1 MHAGCRGIA
10 EQQYTLSRLTSA
22 PPAVVA
28 QMCSAMSAWRS
39 AAPRPPSWPAA
50 SWWPRSSWKWTHP
63 LLAAVRI
70 AAVGIVAVAQLAWA
84 APAHWWPVSALS
96 PDCCPPLPLA
106 VRAGRRLQAVLQ
118 NGDGTMPLIFAAGGM
133 LKDGTPIQHYA
144 TAADSPPLL
153 ASDAAAA
160 AAAGGV
166 VQGEDDEGGGSM
178 RAVSQGGVLVG
189 HVHHGLQRQAVGV
202 WHGLHR
208 IAAPWGA

>member
-1 MHAGCRGIA
+1 M
-10 EQQYTLSRLTSA
+10 
-22 PPAVVA
+22 
-28 QMCSAMSAWRS
+28 
-39 AAPRPPSWPAA
+39 
-50 SWWPRSSWKWTHP
+50 
-63 LLAAVRI
+63 
-70 AAVGIVAVAQLAWA
+70 
-84 APAHWWPVSALS
+84 
-96 PDCCPPLPLA
+96 
-106 VRAGRRLQAVLQ
+106 RAGRRLQAVLQ